1 MIAIS
6 LLVLMVVIVA
16 VAIVTSRAG
25 HPAPATPPLRDQ
37 LNRWVT
43 AGLLDAGQAAAIE
56 AHEASLARDAVP
68 AVTAVSTPVL
78 PTSPPQA
85 GATPPPATALPT
97 TARPHQALGAVVEA
111 LGYLGSVLAVS
122 GVVLLVAHYWDDLA
136 MVGQLA
142 LSGVTAVTL
151 AGSGAAVPES
161 RAPAMARLRAF
172 LWTLSTAAVAV
183 FAATAAREVLGTPPV
198 GPVVATTAAA
208 VAVTSGLMWWG
219 RRRPVQQLLA
229 LAAGVISVGV
239 GANEVIGKTGA
250 GLAVWMIG
258 AAFVVLGIR
267 RVTTAPA
274 LDVTV
279 GALAFAAGSI
289 VTVAEDPGIGLLFVV
304 LSGAV
309 LVTLALL
316 RRLIDDVASI
326 LALCGVGG
334 ITMLQSLPPLV
345 VIMAEDAAII
355 TGTVLWTVSLGIAA
369 VGVRRITRV
378 PLVLEVLGALGMLAG
393 CAVMAI
399 NAPAVAT
406 IAGLITSLGLLG
418 VSLSPGRVA
427 LSPVGAA
434 GLLAFVPWTISWF
447 FPGEGRVPLLISV
460 SGVLIIAVAVL
471 MARSGHR
478 FGTELGHQPQPPDC
492 RDSDRPATHA
502 G

>member
-1 MIAIS
+1 MERQGYPMIVIP

-43 AGLLDAGQAAAIE
+43 AGLLGCRPGGCYRGPRGV
-56 AHEASLARDAVP
+56 ARSRCRP
-68 AVTAVSTPVL
+68 RCHSGLHSVL

-85 GATPPPATALPT
+85 GATPPPQRLCRPRRDPTRRWAPWSRRSATC
-97 TARPHQALGAVVEA
+97 G
-111 LGYLGSVLAVS
+111 GVLAVS

-136 MVGQLA
+136 IVGQLA

-161 RAPAMARLRAF
+161 WAPAMARLRAF

-258 AAFVVLGIR
+258 AALVVLGNPPR
-267 RVTTAPA
+267 H
-274 LDVTV
+274 D
-279 GALAFAAGSI
+279 G
-289 VTVAEDPGIGLLFVV
+289 
-304 LSGAV
+304 SGARCDRRSV
-309 LVTLALL
+309 GL
-316 RRLIDDVASI
+316 RCRQHRH
-326 LALCGVGG
+326 G
-334 ITMLQSLPPLV
+334 
-345 VIMAEDAAII
+345 
-355 TGTVLWTVSLGIAA
+355 
-369 VGVRRITRV
+369 RR
-378 PLVLEVLGALGMLAG
+378 G
-393 CAVMAI
+393 
-399 NAPAVAT
+399 
-406 IAGLITSLGLLG
+406 
-418 VSLSPGRVA
+418 
-427 LSPVGAA
+427 
-434 GLLAFVPWTISWF
+434 
-447 FPGEGRVPLLISV
+447 
-460 SGVLIIAVAVL
+460 
-471 MARSGHR
+471 SGHR
-478 FGTELGHQPQPPDC
+478 TAVRGAIGGGAGDP
-492 RDSDRPATHA
+492 RAPAAAHRRRSVDPGA
-502 G
+502 LRRGWDHDAAVAPSP